1 MSSTKCISSSFASGQ
16 NFFLFSTA
24 PQFFLAYPACTH
36 RLIPWLT
43 RDLKVLLN
51 DEESHVNFVLQIILS
66 LITKYVISFI
76 IIDISPFSLLQLY
89 VTSVKLS
96 NMALTYFKPVSFTV
110 NCLVACIAGI
120 IGEGRASKRVRRKG
134 GLAFHLSLFLAPLP
148 PPQLRLLCRL
158 QC

>member
-1 MSSTKCISSSFASGQ
+1 MFSTKWISSSFASGQ

-76 IIDISPFSLLQLY
+76 IIYISPFSLLQLY
-89 VTSVKLS
+89 VTSVELS
-96 NMALTYFKPVSFTV
+96 NVALTYFKPVSFTV
-110 NCLVACIAGI
+110 NCLVACVAGI
-120 IGEGRASKRVRRKG
+120 IREGGS
-134 GLAFHLSLFLAPLP
+134 
-148 PPQLRLLCRL
+148 
-158 QC
+158 